1 MWASFPR
8 TSADACASVY
18 STKRRSG
25 NTAPGS
31 HHRQPFGRGALIA
44 WGDTLQRVKRNNSM
58 ADATLVIERTFDA
71 TPENVFDAWIDPVQV
86 AKWYGPEGFTNDIHE
101 YCATPGGV
109 YRLTMHSPDGE
120 MHPLKGKFI
129 TVERPKKLVFTW
141 QWEGDGG
148 AEMDAETVVTVEF
161 KAMGSKTEMTMT
173 HERLAGEKSKQMHEQ
188 GWSSSFTKL
197 EKILA

>member
-1 MWASFPR
+1 
-8 TSADACASVY
+8 
-18 STKRRSG
+18 
-25 NTAPGS
+25 
-31 HHRQPFGRGALIA
+31 
-44 WGDTLQRVKRNNSM
+44 M

-101 YCATPGGV
+101 YCATPGGG

-148 AEMDAETVVTVEF
+148 AEMNAETVVTVEF